1 MTPRSGFALF
11 ETALG
16 ACAIAWSGAGI
27 AGLQLPEG
35 SESRTRARLQRRFLA
50 APEAVPPPEVQHAI
64 DGIVALLA
72 GQAFDLSA
80 VVLDMAA
87 VPAFDRRVYAMAREI
102 GPGATLSYGQ
112 VAARLGDARLARD
125 VGQALARNPF
135 AIVVP
140 CHRVLAADGRLGG
153 FSAPG
158 GAATKQRLLA
168 IEGAR
173 VGDEPGLFDDLPL
186 RG

>member
-1 MTPRSGFALF
+1 MATRPGFALF

-16 ACAIAWSGAGI
+16 ACAIAWSGSGI
-27 AGLQLPEG
+27 VGVQLPEA
-35 SESRTRARLQRRFLA
+35 SESRSRARIQRRFAGAREA
-50 APEAVPPPEVQHAI
+50 APPPEVQHAI
-64 DGIVALLA
+64 DSIVALLA
-72 GQAFDLSA
+72 GRRVDLSGLA
-80 VVLDMAA
+80 LDIAA
-87 VPAFDRRVYAMAREI
+87 VPAFDRRVYAIAREI
-102 GPGATLSYGQ
+102 GPGATLTYGE

-153 FSAPG
+153 FSASG
-158 GAATKQRLLA
+158 GPATKQRLLA

-173 VGDEPGLFDDLPL
+173 VGAEPGLFDDLPA
-186 RG
+186 GG